1 MNSLISLEIH
11 GLRRMYY
18 ILVSQRRFRFQ
29 VFLLMEICLQNWFH
43 IVCWAISFEN
53 NTLRLLY
60 NLAAH
65 HQRHSA
71 DGKFFELDIFSV
83 SLSIGMKRM
92 FSSDGKA
99 TVKNGFG
106 GKRKWVNSQWKNDY
120 VESVSIFTAAEQI
133 ETRLFARLN
142 RIFHSF
148 FRKLF
153 FLLLHFHSVCYF
165 ILNHFACKWIRNSI
179 KLWHE
184 VFMGITPTRDNWKR
198 LHFYLKCFA
207 AVLRL
212 NFRFEDRYWIESGL
226 RNSASDWRKTEWH
239 CTD

>member
-1 MNSLISLEIH
+1 MERENELTPNGKTITLKAFQYL
-11 GLRRMYY
+11 LRLNKWKRGFSPDWTAFFT
-18 ILVSQRRFRFQ
+18 LF
-29 VFLLMEICLQNWFH
+29 
-43 IVCWAISFEN
+43 FEN
-53 NTLRLLY
+53 
-60 NLAAH
+60 
-65 HQRHSA
+65 
-71 DGKFFELDIFSV
+71 F
-83 SLSIGMKRM
+83 
-92 FSSDGKA
+92 
-99 TVKNGFG
+99 
-106 GKRKWVNSQWKNDY
+106 
-120 VESVSIFTAAEQI
+120 
-133 ETRLFARLN
+133 
-142 RIFHSF
+142 
-148 FRKLF
+148 F

-165 ILNHFACKWIRNSI
+165 IPNHFACKWIRNSI